1 MSKALKL
8 FTGNSNIAL
17 AKEISAY
24 VGQELSAATVTTF
37 SDGEIRVRIEE
48 NVRGADVFLIQ
59 SCCAP
64 VNTSIMELLIMLDAV
79 KRSSAS
85 RITAVIPYYGYGRQD
100 RKDQPRVPISAKLM
114 ADLITTAGRSGS

>member
-8 FTGNSNIAL
+8 FSGNSNPAL

-48 NVRGADVFLIQ
+48 NVRGQMSFSFNPVVPRSIHPSWNYS
-59 SCCAP
+59 SCWMP
-64 VNTSIMELLIMLDAV
+64 
-79 KRSSAS
+79 
-85 RITAVIPYYGYGRQD
+85 
-100 RKDQPRVPISAKLM
+100 
-114 ADLITTAGRSGS
+114 